1 MPACAP
7 ATSAAEPAATVI
19 ASGAR
24 RVSVE
29 HRLAGIAIIRD
40 LFAGSGEDN
49 AETTTGKPMHKTV
62 AIRAAGIATARPLAT
77 T

>member
-1 MPACAP
+1 
-7 ATSAAEPAATVI
+7 
-19 ASGAR
+19 
-24 RVSVE
+24 VE

-62 AIRAAGIATARPLAT
+62 AIRADNAADRLPAAI
-77 T
+77 

>member
-1 MPACAP
+1 
-7 ATSAAEPAATVI
+7 
-19 ASGAR
+19 
-24 RVSVE
+24 VE